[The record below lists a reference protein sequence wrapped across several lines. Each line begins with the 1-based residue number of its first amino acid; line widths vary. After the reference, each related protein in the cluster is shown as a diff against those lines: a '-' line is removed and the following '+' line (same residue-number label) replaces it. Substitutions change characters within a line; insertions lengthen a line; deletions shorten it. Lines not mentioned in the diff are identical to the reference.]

1 MTSIQTI
8 FVGAFEQGRTPT
20 LAEFGGEDVLVSD
33 HALATSGFFGDA
45 ASVLLNE
52 WSTLRSQPGAAK
64 FIAAGLRANRDRSAL
79 NRAID
84 ELTRALPS
92 EAKPF
97 VAALEARVRDDSDH
111 DVLRVS
117 AAAAL
122 LRIAILDQRW
132 KHSALAALG
141 VIEDTDDTFA
151 APMLCRLAAVAFEQF
166 KDAEALD
173 ILDRL
178 CARNDLSGQAHLERG
193 IIQISIALE
202 QDTLPAIAESLDA
215 AEATLRLAVAANV
228 ERRDARLYHLVVQTL
243 LPVAHQ
249 TRPPSA
255 SLSLELRELA
265 ILRDLWDA
273 PAPGAEW
280 LVPRPSAELE
290 WVPLADDLHRLASD
304 LVQPS
309 WFDAAQAM
317 DGVLRAYSASRSV
330 RPNLADISLLV
341 KPAIEAAFVRERG
354 LLAHLE
360 QWMTHYTGQDV
371 GPNDATILRENISRI
386 ASAAPPGKSSRVAPG
401 RKPSS
406 GKSRPG

>member
-1 MTSIQTI
+1 MRAIQTI
-8 FVGAFEQGRTPT
+8 FIEAIEQGRTPT
-20 LAEFGGEDVLVSD
+20 VAEFGGEDLLVSD
-33 HALATSGFFGDA
+33 HALTTSGFFGDA

-52 WSTLRSQPGAAK
+52 WPTLNSQPAAAK
-64 FIAAGLRANRDRSAL
+64 FIAAGLRANKDRSAL

-84 ELTRALPS
+84 ELTRCLPRD
-92 EAKPF
+92 ARPF

-111 DVLRVS
+111 DILRVS

-132 KHSALAALG
+132 KPSALAALG

-166 KDAEALD
+166 KDAAALD
-173 ILDRL
+173 ILDRQ
-178 CARNDLSGQAHLERG
+178 CVRNDINGQAHLERG

-202 QDTLPAIAESLDA
+202 QDTLPAIAEGLDT

-265 ILRDLWDA
+265 ILRNLWDA

-280 LVPRPSAELE
+280 LVPSPSAELE
-290 WVPLADDLHRLASD
+290 WVPLADDLHRLASH

-317 DGVLRAYSASRSV
+317 DSVLRAYSASRSV

-360 QWMTHYTGQDV
+360 QWISYDRGQEV
-371 GPNDATILRENISRI
+371 GPNDATILRENVSRL
-386 ASAAPPGKSSRVAPG
+386 ASAPPGKSSRVAPG

-406 GKSRPG
+406 ERFRPG